1 MCRLC
6 AATDELAESKLLRL
20 EGYRVSVERQTEAL
34 QANDEDDDVHSVEAT
49 HRCLEFAGL
58 LGHELLDERQ
68 LLESHQVFKR
78 HAKKQGA
85 HDTIDIDILEHALVD
100 ELFTW
105 HLEDE
110 KVQQC
115 VVKVMAALCRK
126 SHAMSVAHH
135 DDAIRFN
142 KFVNLRA
149 LLMKSLFDEVCAV
162 HNDRK
167 KAVFQLLSEHVSS
180 LHCEPI

>member
-1 MCRLC
+1 M
-6 AATDELAESKLLRL
+6 DELADSKLLRL

-68 LLESHQVFKR
+68 LFESHIVFKQ

-105 HLEDE
+105 HLDDE
-110 KVQQC
+110 TVHQS
-115 VVKVMAALCRK
+115 VVKVT
-126 SHAMSVAHH
+126 AMSVAHH

-142 KFVNLRA
+142 KFVNLRE
-149 LLMKSLFDEVCAV
+149 LLMKSLFDEVCAL
-162 HNDRK
+162 HNGRK
-167 KAVFQLLSEHVSS
+167 QAVFQLLSEHVSS
-180 LHCEPI
+180 LHCKPI